1 MLLKLCFILSQ
12 PNYLFY
18 SIRFEDLLTN
28 KIKLNDIFA
37 VYYSN
42 QIMKKEGVVGFNWKC
57 IKWFFLFLLLVNF
70 GFVFGQN
77 TEKPYVILISLD
89 GFRWDYP
96 RYFSTPNLNS
106 IAKEGVHAKSMK
118 PSYPTKTFP
127 NHYSI
132 VTGLYPDHHGIIN
145 NNFYDP
151 FLQKIFSLS
160 TVAKNDSQFYG
171 GNPIWNVAEQ
181 QGVKTASFFWPGS
194 DTGEKSPSIYKK
206 YDDTVSYSE
215 RINTV
220 IDWLNLPEKERPHL
234 ITLYFDEPDHTGHT
248 FGPLSKENEK
258 MVVKMDSVI
267 GVIAHKLDALPIG
280 NKVNLIVVSD
290 HGMAAIS
297 DSKKIAVLDYL
308 KPSWLGYHQVINPIM
323 SIEAKE
329 GCKDS
334 IARALEKVP
343 HLKFWATKN
352 LPKRLHYGSNTRV
365 LDFVIEA
372 EKNYS
377 LVASK
382 SQKIIGGTHGFDNQN
397 KDMHAIFYAKG
408 PNFKIGKKSATFQN
422 VSVYPMIASIL
433 GLHIEKVDGSLQ
445 EVEGL
450 LKD

>member
-1 MLLKLCFILSQ
+1 M
-12 PNYLFY
+12 
-18 SIRFEDLLTN
+18 
-28 KIKLNDIFA
+28 A
-37 VYYSN
+37 
-42 QIMKKEGVVGFNWKC
+42 GFNRKIIKC
-57 IKWFFLFLLLVNF
+57 MFLFLLLANF
-70 GFVFGQN
+70 GLVLGQN
-77 TEKPYVILISLD
+77 TEKPYVILVSLD

-96 RYFSTPNLNS
+96 KYFSTPNLNM

-151 FLQKIFSLS
+151 LLQKTFSLS
-160 TVAKNDSQFYG
+160 SNAKNDPQFYG

-194 DTGEKSPSIYKK
+194 DTGKNSPGIYKK
-206 YDDTVSYSE
+206 YDDMVSYST
-215 RINTV
+215 RIDTV
-220 IDWLNLPEKERPHL
+220 IEWLNLPEKERPHL

-258 MVVKMDSVI
+258 MALKMDSVI
-267 GVIAHKLDALPIG
+267 GVIVHKLDALPIG
-280 NKVNLIVVSD
+280 NKINLIVVSD
-290 HGMAAIS
+290 HGMAALS
-297 DSKKIAVLDYL
+297 DAKKVAILDYL

-334 IARALEKVP
+334 IARALKNVP
-343 HLKFWATKN
+343 HLKFWAAKD
-352 LPKRLHYGSNTRV
+352 LPKRLHYGSNPRV

-377 LVASK
+377 LVANNN
-382 SQKIIGGTHGFDNQN
+382 QKVTGGTHGFDNRN

-408 PNFKIGKKSATFQN
+408 PNFKKGKRMGTFQN
-422 VSVYPMIASIL
+422 VSVYPLIAAIL
-433 GLHIEKVDGSLQ
+433 DLKIEKVDGDLR
-445 EVEGL
+445 EVEAL
-450 LKD
+450 LMKK